1 MKPEAE
7 VPDVAAALAGAGHIV
22 AEAVAETAAVRAFAR
37 ERMHRE
43 GRLVTEATAEGK
55 AQAWVL
61 GAMPPFLVALLNWMD
76 PEWLRPLSTTYI
88 GYVIVTIAVS
98 FWVAAIFAAR
108 KILAVDI

>member
-1 MKPEAE
+1 
-7 VPDVAAALAGAGHIV
+7 
-22 AEAVAETAAVRAFAR
+22 
-37 ERMHRE
+37 
-43 GRLVTEATAEGK
+43 
-55 AQAWVL
+55 VL